1 MATQSYDIITV
12 GGGIAG
18 SVLAR
23 AMAEHGAKVLVLE
36 SATSFRDRVRGE
48 AMGPWST
55 KEAMDLGVYDTL
67 MAAGANHLQYWN
79 EYHGPEVMERRDFV
93 ATSVPKMPMLAI
105 YHPDLQEALINA
117 ASDAGAEVRRGA
129 RVSEINL
136 EGAPTV
142 KANLDGQSTEFQARL
157 VVSADG
163 RSSMGRASGGFSVQT
178 DPDLNMVAGVLLDG
192 LSLQEDGVHHW
203 MNPSAGHKSFVFCQ
217 RGGRGRAYVS
227 YPASTEYHFSGAS
240 GFSQFLAGARVA
252 GVPDEI
258 LGPAAV
264 SGPLATFSGATN
276 WVEHPYK
283 NGLALIGDAA
293 GATDPSWGQGLGL
306 AIHDAKLLSE
316 NLMANKDWDKAGNA
330 YAVQHDRDFGLMHTF
345 ENWMAEVLCKW
356 LSLGSNNPPLSTRI
370 SLSRLHLSAIRP
382 RHLHS
387 NSVDDAIAFRWV
399 NSNP

>member
-1 MATQSYDIITV
+1 MAAQTYDIITV

-18 SVLAR
+18 SILAG
-23 AMAEHGAKVLVLE
+23 AKAEHGAKVLVLE

-67 MAAGANHLQYWN
+67 MAAGANLLQYWN
-79 EYHGPEVMERRDFV
+79 EYHGPEVMDRRDFV
-93 ATSVPKMPMLAI
+93 ATTVPQMPMLAI

-163 RSSMGRASGGFSVQT
+163 RSSMGRASGGFSVQV

-192 LSLQEDGVHHW
+192 LSLQDDGVHHW

-227 YPASTEYHFSGAS
+227 YPASTEYRLSGAS

-258 LGPAAV
+258 FGSAAV

-276 WVEHPYK
+276 WVEHPYR

-316 NLMANKDWDKAGNA
+316 NLMANEDWEKAGNA
-330 YAVQHDRDFGLMHTF
+330 YAVQHDRDFGIIHTF
-345 ENWMAEVLCKW
+345 ENWMAEVLCQTGPEADTRRERILPMW
-356 LSLGSNNPPLSTRI
+356 HQDPSRNPLTIVNGPSEPLDETVR
-370 SLSRLHLSAIRP
+370 RRFFCE
-382 RHLHS
+382 
-387 NSVDDAIAFRWV
+387 D
-399 NSNP
+399 